1 MLNYIIKRLLLVL
14 PVLLAVTFVIF
25 TLLYFTP
32 GNPAKAIL
40 GEVASPEA
48 LAALEEEM
56 GLNDPFLVRYVNYVL
71 DLLQG
76 DMGTSYRTERPV
88 SQELFT
94 RLPTTLNLAFLSI
107 LIAVAIGIPVG
118 IISATKQYS
127 LFDNTSMVFA
137 LLGVSMPNFWQGM
150 VLILIFSVWLGILPV
165 SGFSTP
171 AHWILP
177 AVTIGT
183 STAATIARMTRSS
196 MLEVNRQDYIR
207 TARAKGQRERVVVMK
222 HQLKNALIPVI
233 TVIGLQFGWLLGGAV
248 LTETVFAVPGIGRY
262 MVDAIKNRDYP
273 VIQGGVLLIA
283 VIFTFV
289 NLLVDILYAYT
300 DPRIKA
306 NYSQAKLGGPLKWLN
321 KK

>member
-32 GNPAKAIL
+32 GNPAKAML

-48 LAALEEEM
+48 LADLEEEL
-56 GLNDPFLVRYVNYVL
+56 GLNDPFLVRYGNYL
-71 DLLQG
+71 LGLLQG
-76 DMGTSYRTERPV
+76 DMGTSYRTDRPV
-88 SQELFT
+88 AEELFS
-94 RLPTTLNLAFLSI
+94 RLPTTLNLALLSI

-127 LFDNTSMVFA
+127 WFDNTSMVFA

-150 VLILIFSVWLGILPV
+150 VLILVFSVWLGILPV
-165 SGFSTP
+165 SGFTTP

-183 STAATIARMTRSS
+183 STAAIIARMTRSS

-207 TARAKGQRERVVVMK
+207 TARAKGQKESVVIMK

-233 TVIGLQFGWLLGGAV
+233 TVVGLQFGALLGGAV
-248 LTETVFAVPGIGRY
+248 LTETIFAVPGIGRY
-262 MVDAIKNRDYP
+262 MVEAIKNRDYP

-289 NLLVDILYAYT
+289 NLAVDILYAYA